1 MNFKKKIKNTTIRT
15 IYMYEKREIRERDH
29 NINVIINILLHCNSF
44 IVCESVINIIII
56 LL

>member
-15 IYMYEKREIRERDH
+15 IYDTREIREKDH